1 MMTEEEKEEEE
12 EEEENISFLV
22 NIYKRG
28 TSHAYNDNG
37 QYPLW
42 IPRRKNINTTTTTT
56 KIKNLHPTPY
66 PHPKRAARSVFKSV
80 SLSYLTCPGLMHKIS
95 ENIWVYYD

>member
-1 MMTEEEKEEEE
+1 MTIDLVNTSEEEEGEEEE

-66 PHPKRAARSVFKSV
+66 PHPTSAQPAAHSSQSV
-80 SLSYLTCPGLMHKIS
+80 
-95 ENIWVYYD
+95 